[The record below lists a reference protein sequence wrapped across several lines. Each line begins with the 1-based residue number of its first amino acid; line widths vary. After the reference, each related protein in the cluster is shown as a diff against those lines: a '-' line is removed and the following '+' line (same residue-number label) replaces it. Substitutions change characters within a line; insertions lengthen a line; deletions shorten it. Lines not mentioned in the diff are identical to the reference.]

1 MNSKE
6 QVAPNADRS
15 IGRHGVDWKDVG
27 LAALLATL
35 ATTAAAETAVVELEI
50 SGLQNVSGDLYVA
63 AYDSE
68 DTWLGDKMVLREKVV
83 IEDARNG
90 ELVTTQL
97 ALAPGNYALTIFFD
111 RNGNG
116 ELDTNF
122 IGVPKEPVALSNNAR
137 PRFGPPKY
145 RDAVFSLGVEGIVQH
160 ISMTD
165 I

>member
-1 MNSKE
+1 M
-6 QVAPNADRS
+6 
-15 IGRHGVDWKDVG
+15 G
-27 LAALLATL
+27 LAALLTVL
-35 ATTAAAETAVVELEI
+35 ATTVSAETAVVELEI

-63 AYDSE
+63 VYDSE
-68 DTWLGDKMVLREKVV
+68 DTWLGDEMVLQKKVV

-90 ELVTTQL
+90 DLVTAQL
-97 ALAPGNYALTIFFD
+97 ALATGDYAMTIFFD

-116 ELDTNF
+116 ELDSNF
-122 IGVPKEPVALSNNAR
+122 IGIPKEPVALSNNAR

-145 RDAVFSLGVEGIVQH
+145 RDAVFSLGVEGIVQR